1 MTHHDLNETDLEDK
15 IEQTPVFAEC
25 KYVYTD
31 ASENKTNQ
39 SKAF

>member
-25 KYVYTD
+25 NRNEQEKSADIEWYHV
-31 ASENKTNQ
+31 NL
-39 SKAF
+39 